1 VLVKI
6 EYMKLICINCNCDFE
21 KPQEQKTCSRKCSD
35 ELKKKN
41 NREERTCIMCSKIFE
56 VKKITEK
63 TMCSDVCRQEYDKI
77 PENRANRMKKTEE
90 AVIKKYGVK
99 STLQLDEVKEKIK
112 LTKLEKYGDENF
124 VNYEKA
130 KETNLEKYGVEHSL
144 QVKEIRQKGNVT
156 KKELY
161 GDENYNNREK
171 AAETMKDLYGVQYAI
186 QNENFQQ
193 KQQETNLERYGVR
206 FALQNE
212 EIKIKAQETNLERY
226 GVKFITQNEEI
237 KTKIKDTNLEKYGVT
252 SHLAFKEVRDKGK
265 EVIFEKYGTYNPMS
279 LDEVKDKRKKNNLKK
294 YGVDH
299 PMKLKEVLEKNHLS
313 GLRIHKYK
321 NTSITYQ
328 GSYEKYFLEL
338 LEEKGLLNEVTN
350 GKSYDYIFEEK
361 QHVYHTDFSFKGK
374 QIEIKSGW
382 TYNNN
387 GKNLKLQEIN
397 EAKWESVRKS
407 GEAIVILINKSE
419 ITGFV
424 KALQQFP
431 SSLIL
436 IHARKSK

>member
-1 VLVKI
+1 
-6 EYMKLICINCNCDFE
+6 MKLICINCNCDFE

-112 LTKLEKYGDENF
+112 LTK
-124 VNYEKA
+124 
-130 KETNLEKYGVEHSL
+130 LEKYGVEHSL

-321 NTSITYQ
+321 DTEITYQ

-361 QHVYHTDFSFKGK
+361 QHVYHTDFSFRGK

-397 EAKWESVRKS
+397 ETKWQSVRKFGDS
-407 GEAIVILINKSE
+407 IVVLINKSE
-419 ITGFV
+419 ISGFI